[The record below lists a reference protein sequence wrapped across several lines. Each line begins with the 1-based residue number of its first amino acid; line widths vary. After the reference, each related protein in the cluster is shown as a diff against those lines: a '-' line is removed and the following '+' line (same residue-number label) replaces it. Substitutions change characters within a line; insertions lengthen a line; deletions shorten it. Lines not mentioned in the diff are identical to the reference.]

1 MLEPRK
7 CGALLIRALLSRGLM
22 TGKRSVFVSVSR
34 SRVRVCIRLLTA
46 PDFLGFAN
54 CHRDQNGRHPF
65 SFQELP
71 DSYAHHSEGRAFL
84 MLWRLP
90 SVAALCPDQCSSRR
104 SSTCRP
110 VREIARA
117 ARQRSRCAP
126 MAGEEIDRLGDPL
139 ATDEERQLR
148 KRRLIKGPQEFRVI
162 RSNRAKIKPGFPG

>member
-34 SRVRVCIRLLTA
+34 SRVRVCKIAHSARFLRLRQLPYRPERPASVLVSRAARLL
-46 PDFLGFAN
+46 
-54 CHRDQNGRHPF
+54 C
-65 SFQELP
+65 
-71 DSYAHHSEGRAFL
+71 AHHSEGRAFL

-148 KRRLIKGPQEFRVI
+148 KRRLIEGPQEFRDI